1 MNIRC
6 VLFATWL
13 LLFSASG
20 GAAPHEW
27 KVPIQERMLANGL
40 RVVVSRDESAP
51 VFGLCVTYGV
61 GFRLEPEGSSGYA
74 HLFEHM
80 MFEGTPGA
88 PKGVFDRV
96 IENGGG
102 SDNADTRFDFT
113 EYFETAPVSALDPV
127 LWLEADRMKGLDL
140 SQKNLD
146 NQREVVEEEIRTN
159 FLNQPYG
166 QFYWLD
172 LPQKAFDKFP
182 DSHNFLGDFSD
193 LGRATPETIE
203 RFFREYYA
211 PNNAV
216 LSVVGDVE
224 PAEVFARA
232 QRYFGAIPRRKLSAR
247 PDISES
253 PQKTER
259 RVTEYDKLAR
269 EPAPAVGYRVPPHN
283 APDAMAGAVVGQILH
298 GGHASRLYQHDG
310 RGQIGATIGSGDV
323 GDEGPVDFQYVNG
336 QLFEV
341 GEGGEPRTEIV
352 DGDAQ
357 SERLERPKIADRG
370 PEVTH
375 QGTFGDLEDQVRRLE
390 SGLEQRE
397 TDTIANRAVRNFARR
412 EIDTH
417 QEVGR
422 SDPLTL
428 PTASLGARLGEHEP
442 VDVVDEADLFGE
454 GDERDRLKKSTRRML
469 PAHERL
475 ETHDRTGDQV
485 EDRLVVDAQLLGQHR
500 SSHVV
505 LELETLHDRDMH
517 LVPELL
523 DAVLTLLLRQVHR
536 EVGVAQ
542 ELIAGVTRQ
551 TESDADTHRRGDF
564 LSRHVDRLTKAL
576 HETIGH
582 IHDLVAVGRVFD
594 QHREFVTAQARAGV
608 RFTKAA
614 GDRRGDD
621 SQQF

>member
-216 LSVVGDVE
+216 LSVVGDVAPE
-224 PAEVFARA
+224 EVFVKV
-232 QRYFGAIPRRKLSAR
+232 QQYFGRIPRRELRAQ
-247 PDISES
+247 PGVSEA
-253 PQKTER
+253 PQRIER

-269 EPAPAVGYRVPPHN
+269 EPAIAVGYRMPPHN
-283 APDAMAGAVVGQILH
+283 APEAMAGAVAGQILH
-298 GGHASRLYQHDG
+298 GGQASRLYQALVKDKHVAVSVYG
-310 RGQIGATIGSGDV
+310 GVNWPLGSPYEYSGPTLMTSFIVYPSNISEGQVLAVYNAAIRTLAA
-323 GDEGPVDFQYVNG
+323 
-336 QLFEV
+336 
-341 GEGGEPRTEIV
+341 GGCS
-352 DGDAQ
+352 Q
-357 SERLERPKIADRG
+357 SELDRVLTKMRSDWYG
-370 PEVTH
+370 E
-375 QGTFGDLEDQVRRLE
+375 LE
-390 SGLEQRE
+390 SPEH
-397 TDTIANRAVRNFARR
+397 RASFLGQVTLFDGAPEELNTVPAKISTVTPR
-412 EIDTH
+412 EI
-417 QEVGR
+417 QEFVR
-422 SDPLTL
+422 
-428 PTASLGARLGEHEP
+428 
-442 VDVVDEADLFGE
+442 
-454 GDERDRLKKSTRRML
+454 KY
-469 PAHERL
+469 
-475 ETHDRTGDQV
+475 
-485 EDRLVVDAQLLGQHR
+485 
-500 SSHVV
+500 
-505 LELETLHDRDMH
+505 
-517 LVPELL
+517 LVPSNRT
-523 DAVLTLLLRQVHR
+523 VINRVPVPR
-536 EVGVAQ
+536 E
-542 ELIAGVTRQ
+542 
-551 TESDADTHRRGDF
+551 
-564 LSRHVDRLTKAL
+564 
-576 HETIGH
+576 
-582 IHDLVAVGRVFD
+582 
-594 QHREFVTAQARAGV
+594 AQAGRKGKGA
-608 RFTKAA
+608 
-614 GDRRGDD
+614 
-621 SQQF
+621 QP